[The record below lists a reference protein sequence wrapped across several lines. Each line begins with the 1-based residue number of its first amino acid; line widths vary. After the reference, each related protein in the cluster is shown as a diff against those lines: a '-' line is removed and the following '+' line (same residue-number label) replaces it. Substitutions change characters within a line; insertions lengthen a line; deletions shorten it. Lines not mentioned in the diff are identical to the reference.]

1 MRSAAFLLVFLL
13 FAAAL
18 VTGASA
24 AFGLPPITYYVATN
38 GLDSW
43 SGTLPAPNAG
53 HTDGPFASVARA
65 QAVVRTSAGTR
76 IITVQVRQ
84 GTYYLTLS
92 PTSPGTLSFGSADSG
107 TATFPIVWQNY
118 PGEVPILSGGERV
131 GSGGFGRTWTHTGTS
146 ALWQVTLPS
155 TVVPFESLYY
165 TSAGVTARRLRPRLE
180 SANGV
185 GYSMSGTQ
193 CMAVNP
199 LGPPTAVATSF
210 CNLGTFLRVAG
221 TIPQSAATCSV
232 ANSMSDGAGN
242 TKCLDRFTYNL
253 GDPIA
258 NFINLQGTYTGNTA
272 SPCTPN
278 LSNPYPAGDVEVT
291 LFNAWTADVMRI
303 NCIDT
308 TGRVIY
314 LTGPTKKSG
323 AGNYDDFGPAVGRR
337 YIVENPKDAITAAF
351 AAGQTGLW
359 FLDRSTASSVL
370 YYIAN
375 AGENPNNDEVILP
388 QLGGAIPGGTATDYV
403 GGGLL
408 SVAAGPALSLSNVT
422 FQGLTFEVD
431 NFTPAAG
438 GFNND
443 VNGEM
448 SLPQAID
455 CEGCQHVTFDTVTV
469 RHTSASGILIAS
481 ATTGVAARNDAI
493 QNSIFA
499 DLGDSGVRIGHTPL
513 STDTAA
519 GVVNNVTVQNN
530 IVKGY
535 SRIFPDGEGI
545 AEGNGNTISYL
556 YNDILDGYHAGLVVC
571 ELSCPGAETG
581 ANGTNIL
588 SQYNHI
594 RNTMQ
599 GITSDI
605 GALYYNIGGE
615 NGSGSGNRILN
626 NLVHDT
632 TDASIIDFGPGVALP
647 GYGGHGIYLDAHS
660 GGVDVENNVVY
671 RVSAYTAHMTEGPT
685 VLKPPNPNVFKNNIF
700 ALGASGMFILNQP
713 WPPLSSGA
721 ASCIPG
727 TTSALQVQ
735 FLDNIFDF
743 DLNEPAFNVLGGCT
757 NSCGQD
763 YDQFE
768 DFQGN
773 AYWRAGTG
781 TSGYP
786 LFCNDSKAFHVIDP
800 QPSDGSC
807 PAGSPVT
814 NLTFDTPAMGAKTWQ
829 YGAPPSTPV
838 PMHEDVTPLGVCNY
852 DPGFGTTGNPSDY
865 LLSAT
870 PPTSFN
876 ISLTND
882 TINNA
887 GRTSGPAVATV
898 PATFPTYV
906 LTTF

>member
-1 MRSAAFLLVFLL
+1 MRSAASLLVLL
-13 FAAAL
+13 LSA
-18 VTGASA
+18 VTMVAVGTPA

-38 GLDSW
+38 GSDSW
-43 SGTLPAPNAG
+43 SGTLAIPNGG
-53 HTDGPFASVARA
+53 HTDGPFASPAKAQLAVRA
-65 QAVVRTSAGTR
+65 VAGTR
-76 IITVQVRQ
+76 IATVQVRQ
-84 GTYYLTLS
+84 GTYYLPLS
-92 PTSPGTLSFGSADSG
+92 PTSPGTLTFGSADSG
-107 TATFPIVWQNY
+107 TSTFPIVWENY
-118 PGEVPILSGGERV
+118 PSEVPILSGGVRV
-131 GSGGFGRTWTHTGTS
+131 GSGGLGLTWTHTGTS

-155 TVVPFESLYY
+155 TITPFESFYY
-165 TSAGVTARRLRPRLE
+165 TTGGVTARRLRPRLE

-199 LGPPTAVATSF
+199 LGPPTVVATSF

-221 TIPQSAATCSV
+221 TISQSATTCSV
-232 ANSMSDGAGN
+232 ANSMSDGMGN
-242 TKCLDRFTYNL
+242 TKCLDRFTYSS
-253 GDPIA
+253 GDPIVS
-258 NFINLQGTYTGNTA
+258 FVNLEGMYTGNPA
-272 SPCTPN
+272 SPCTAN
-278 LSNPYPAGDVEVT
+278 LSNPYPAGDVEAT

-308 TGRVIY
+308 TGQVIY
-314 LTGPTKKSG
+314 LTAPTKKSG
-323 AGNYDDFGPAVGRR
+323 ASNYADFGPAVGRR

-359 FLDRSTASSVL
+359 FLDRSTASPVL

-375 AGENPNNDEVILP
+375 AGENPNTDVVVIP
-388 QLGGAIPGGTATDYV
+388 QMGGTIPGSPAMDYIGGSLISAT
-403 GGGLL
+403 GL
-408 SVAAGPALSLSNVT
+408 SYVT

-431 NFTPAAG
+431 NFVPGAS

-469 RHTSASGILIAS
+469 RHTSSSGILIAS
-481 ATTGVAARNDAI
+481 STTGIAANHDTI
-493 QNSIFA
+493 QNSVLA
-499 DLGDSGVRIGHTPL
+499 DLGDSGVRIGHYAQ

-530 IVKGY
+530 MIKGF

-545 AEGNGNTISYL
+545 AQANGNTISYIH
-556 YNDILDGYHAGLVVC
+556 NDIIDGYHAGISIC
-571 ELSCPGAETG
+571 QLSCPGAETG

-594 RNTMQ
+594 RNIMQ
-599 GITSDI
+599 GITSD
-605 GALYYNIGGE
+605 GGTLYYNIGGE
-615 NGSGSGNRILN
+615 SGSGSGNQILS

-632 TDASIIDFGPGVALP
+632 TDASIIDFTGVALK
-647 GYGGHGIYLDAHS
+647 GYGGHGIYLDS
-660 GGVDVENNVVY
+660 QTGGVDVENNVVY
-671 RVSAYTAHMTEGPT
+671 HVSSYTAHITEGPT

-700 ALGASGMFILNQP
+700 SLGAGGMFILNEP
-713 WPPLSSGA
+713 WPTLSSGA
-721 ASCIPG
+721 ASCVPG
-727 TTSALQVQ
+727 TTSALEVE
-735 FLDNIFDF
+735 FLNNIFNF
-743 DLNEPAFNVLGGCT
+743 DLNEPAFNVVGGCT

-773 AYWRAGTG
+773 AYWRANTG
-781 TSGYP
+781 TTGYP
-786 LFCNDSKAFHVIDP
+786 LFCNDTKAFHVVKP
-800 QPSDGSC
+800 QATDGSC
-807 PAGSPVT
+807 PAGGTTV
-814 NLTFDTPAMGAKTWQ
+814 NLTFDTPAMGAQTWQ
-829 YGAPPSTPV
+829 YGVPPSTPV
-838 PMHEDVTPLGVCNY
+838 VMNEDVTPLGVCNY
-852 DPGFGTTGNPSDY
+852 NPNFGTTGNPSDY
-865 LLSAT
+865 LLSTA

-887 GRTSGPAVATV
+887 GRTSGPMVASV
-898 PATFPTYV
+898 PATFPTYI
-906 LTTF
+906 LPSF